1 MVSAGILIAG
11 GDGGKTS
18 VEVYVPET
26 RHSCEFP
33 SLPDLRRTH
42 TINDLVLC
50 GGDDL
55 GTHAGTDSR
64 SCLTFSSGTWKKSH
78 TLAHKRFGHSSWKGK
93 QGIILLGSHYSQ
105 TTTERLTEG
114 SDHGTPDFAL
124 MHSVQ

>member
-11 GDGGKTS
+11 GDGGIRS

-26 RHSCEFP
+26 RHSCELP
-33 SLPDLRRTH
+33 SLPDRRRTH

-55 GTHAGTDSR
+55 ENESH
-64 SCLTFSSGTWKKSH
+64 SCLTFSSGTWEKTH
-78 TLAHKRFGHSSWKGK
+78 TLAQKRYGHSSWKGK

-124 MHSVQ
+124 MHSVE